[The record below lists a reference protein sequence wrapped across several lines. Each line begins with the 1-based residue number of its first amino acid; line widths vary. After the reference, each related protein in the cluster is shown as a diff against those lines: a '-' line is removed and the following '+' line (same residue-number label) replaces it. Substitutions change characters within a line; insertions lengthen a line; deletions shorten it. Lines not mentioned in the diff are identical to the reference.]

1 MLREEIVQEE
11 VEERMKALMTPDK
24 PLLDWLIRTLKQE
37 FVDSTE
43 STENY
48 VESIQAKIKK
58 LQRMEDMLY
67 DDKLAGDI
75 TIERYES
82 KKADIKRR
90 IEELSDELLVA
101 DTTVESKHHEA
112 IDLIELTQD
121 AYDQYLGSELDND
134 QKRNILTKLFDSVVY
149 ENNSVSVKYSYFAES
164 VAQKSNESRKI
175 LGGQNM
181 LNQTNKNDLIN
192 RGQTVE
198 NFENSPLFPIWQGH
212 VESNH
217 DLGFWRPLY

>member
-1 MLREEIVQEE
+1 
-11 VEERMKALMTPDK
+11 
-24 PLLDWLIRTLKQE
+24 
-37 FVDSTE
+37 
-43 STENY
+43 
-48 VESIQAKIKK
+48 
-58 LQRMEDMLY
+58 MEDMLY

-149 ENNSVSVKYSYFAES
+149 ENNSVSVKYSYLAGSIAKRSEETRN
-164 VAQKSNESRKI
+164 KMEDEK
-175 LGGQNM
+175 M

-192 RGQTVE
+192 RGQTVD
-198 NFENSPLFPIWQGH
+198 NFENSSFFPIWQGRQ
-212 VESNH
+212 
-217 DLGFWRPLY
+217 DLNLRHLVLETSALPTELLPFALAVL

>member
-1 MLREEIVQEE
+1 
-11 VEERMKALMTPDK
+11 
-24 PLLDWLIRTLKQE
+24 
-37 FVDSTE
+37 
-43 STENY
+43 
-48 VESIQAKIKK
+48 
-58 LQRMEDMLY
+58 MEDMLY

-149 ENNSVSVKYSYFAES
+149 ESNSVSVKYSYLAGS
-164 VAQKSNESRKI
+164 IAKSSEEIR
-175 LGGQNM
+175 
-181 LNQTNKNDLIN
+181 NKMEDKKC
-192 RGQTVE
+192 
-198 NFENSPLFPIWQGH
+198 
-212 VESNH
+212 
-217 DLGFWRPLY
+217 